1 MEWLKNNKLATFVN
15 FAVGF
20 FFLSVLIIKGGYNYA
35 PILLILTGLGYFIH
49 SVIIRREKWSPT
61 QDEKW
66 LIISCLFYF
75 SLFVLSV
82 IIHDGRLRELD
93 NPSRVLLLL
102 PLLLLFHHYPIRCK
116 SIFYTIPLG
125 ALIAGLIALY
135 DRFYLLS
142 PLAYTPRI
150 MHIQGGGLA
159 MSLAMFSLVITIYFA
174 IKTRFKL
181 TALCLLCVIFGM
193 LGSFLST
200 ARGSWVG
207 IIPIILFIL
216 WAYRQFIS
224 TRFFVS
230 LVTLISLVV
239 ITAIAIPNTRIAER
253 FHAAKDEINAYVKH
267 DNGSTS
273 VGARFDMWKSALL
286 MAQEKPLFGWGSEQI
301 IEERKKQHQ
310 KGLISQYAI
319 QFNHA
324 HNQFLDD
331 LSKRGLFGLIALLGI
346 YFIPLIF
353 FIKNIA
359 NDVLKIRTVA
369 VLGAVHCLSVMG
381 YSLSQGFL
389 THNSGNIFYFFLVV
403 VFYGLLNHLKTNP
416 AHTA

>member
-1 MEWLKNNKLATFVN
+1 MIKKRIDAKSLELKERVVAINRVSKVVKGGKRFK
-15 FAVGF
+15 FAVLVVVGDGDRYVGAGIGKAKEI
-20 FFLSVLIIKGGYNYA
+20 SEAVRKGIDKA
-35 PILLILTGLGYFIH
+35 
-49 SVIIRREKWSPT
+49 
-61 QDEKW
+61 
-66 LIISCLFYF
+66 
-75 SLFVLSV
+75 
-82 IIHDGRLRELD
+82 
-93 NPSRVLLLL
+93 
-102 PLLLLFHHYPIRCK
+102 
-116 SIFYTIPLG
+116 SI
-125 ALIAGLIALY
+125 
-135 DRFYLLS
+135 
-142 PLAYTPRI
+142 
-150 MHIQGGGLA
+150 
-159 MSLAMFSLVITIYFA
+159 
-174 IKTRFKL
+174 
-181 TALCLLCVIFGM
+181 
-193 LGSFLST
+193 
-200 ARGSWVG
+200 
-207 IIPIILFIL
+207 
-216 WAYRQFIS
+216 
-224 TRFFVS
+224 
-230 LVTLISLVV
+230 ISLVV

-253 FHAAKDEINAYVKH
+253 FHAAKDEIKAYVKH

-403 VFYGLLNHLKTNP
+403 VFYTLLNHLKTNP
-416 AHTA
+416 AQTA